1 MSDETQKD
9 KGQGA
14 VLHPE
19 SDRRLKENEGKNG
32 EGNNGQG
39 QVKNPAHDGRLK
51 GNK

>member
-1 MSDETQKD
+1 MAESAKD

-19 SDRRLKENEGKNG
+19 TDRRLKENEGNNG

-39 QVKNPAHDGRLK
+39 AVKNPETDGRLK
-51 GNK
+51 QNRD

>member
-14 VLHPE
+14 VNHPDT
-19 SDRRLKENEGKNG
+19 DRRLKENEGNNG

-39 QVKNPAHDGRLK
+39 QVKDPAHDGRLK